1 MSPELD
7 EKLCKTYPKIFK
19 DRHGDRMQTCMY
31 YGFSC
36 DDGWFNII
44 NSLCAVL
51 QNHVENE
58 RYRHKELSDEEFD
71 EKFQIVAAQVKEKF
85 GGLRFYIDN
94 HSDFARGAIS
104 AAESMSLVTCECCG
118 NPGKSNG
125 DGWIRTRCS
134 PCSDK
139 EKVQREEMK
148 QKKLFVE

>member
-1 MSPELD
+1 MTPELD
-7 EKLCKTYPKIFK
+7 EKLCAKYPKIFK
-19 DRHGDRMQTCMY
+19 NRNGDRIQTCMY
-31 YGFSC
+31 YGFAC

-44 NSLCAVL
+44 DSLCSVL

-58 RYRHKELSDEEFD
+58 RYRHKELSDEKFD

-94 HSDFARGAIS
+94 SSDFASGAIS
-104 AAESMSLVTCECCG
+104 AAESMSLVTCEFCG

-125 DGWIRTRCS
+125 GGWVRTRCS

-139 EKVQREEMK
+139 EKVQREELR

>member
-1 MSPELD
+1 MTPELD
-7 EKLCKTYPKIFK
+7 EKLCAKYPKIFK
-19 DRHGDRMQTCMY
+19 NRNGDRIQTCMY

-44 NSLCAVL
+44 DSLCSVL

-58 RYRHKELSDEEFD
+58 RYRHKELSDEKFD

-94 HSDFARGAIS
+94 SSDFASGAIS

-125 DGWIRTRCS
+125 GGWVRTRCS

-139 EKVQREEMK
+139 EKVQREELR